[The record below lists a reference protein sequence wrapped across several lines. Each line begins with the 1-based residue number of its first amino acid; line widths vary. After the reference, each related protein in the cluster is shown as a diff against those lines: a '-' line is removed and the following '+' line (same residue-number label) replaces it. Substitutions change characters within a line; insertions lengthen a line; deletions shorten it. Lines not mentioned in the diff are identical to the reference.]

1 MKEVLYPKE
10 IGFYYFAN
18 SCLAN
23 LIDKN
28 YQLEP
33 NTSSKK
39 TTYIKFS
46 FISYWLIHCICK
58 GEWIWQ

>member
-1 MKEVLYPKE
+1 MKEVLYLKE
-10 IGFYYFAN
+10 NRYYYFAN
-18 SCLAN
+18 SCLAT

-28 YQLEP
+28 YLLDP

-39 TTYIKFS
+39 TTNVQFS
-46 FISYWLIHCICK
+46 FISYWLIHCVCK